1 MPSDPLTSGPPDSPV
16 APRLAAAVA
25 LARSREAGG
34 IEVFMVR
41 RHVRSDF
48 APDVYVFPG
57 GSVKA
62 ADVEAEAAP
71 DVCAPTASGVTGLGT
86 GLRVAALR
94 ELFEEAGVLLAYR
107 QDTWLRLTAEVAAR
121 FQRYRT
127 ELCAGNVGLGGV
139 AAREGLRLATD
150 DLVHWAHWITPEAMP
165 KRFDTHFFLA
175 QAPEEQLAM
184 HDAIEVTDS
193 AWVVPE
199 DALAGHARGEFP
211 LVFATV
217 RQLREL
223 VGLADVAAARER
235 FAGRSPRTIMP
246 EAVRLADGSIVVRIP
261 GTDEPP
267 SRLRE

>member
-1 MPSDPLTSGPPDSPV
+1 MASDAATSAPGGSPV
-16 APRLAAAVA
+16 APRLAAAVV
-25 LARSREAGG
+25 LARGREAGG

-62 ADVEAEAAP
+62 ADVEAEATPGLCVPAE
-71 DVCAPTASGVTGLGT
+71 SGATRLGT
-86 GLRVAALR
+86 GLRAAALR

-107 QDTWLRLTAEVAAR
+107 HDAPLRIAADAQPR
-121 FQRYRT
+121 FTEYRSA
-127 ELCAGNVGLGGV
+127 LCAGQARLSSL

-150 DLVHWAHWITPEAMP
+150 GLVYWAHWITPEVMP
-165 KRFDTHFFLA
+165 KRFDTYFFLA
-175 QAPEEQLAM
+175 EAPDGQVAR

-193 AWVVPE
+193 EWVSPE
-199 DALAGHARGEFP
+199 EALAGHARGTFP

-223 VGLADVAAARER
+223 VGLRDVAEARAR
-235 FAGRSPRTIMP
+235 FAGHTPRTIMP
-246 EAVRLADGSIVVRIP
+246 EATRAPDGSIVVHIP
-261 GTDEPP
+261 GTDDKPE
-267 SRLRE
+267 RLRE